1 MDDLITELGVGF
13 GDDSPPMRRAPP
25 NAGAGGGGAGGGRVG
40 GGGAPPPPHI
50 ELHAPRTGA
59 PDVDSRMTASDI
71 DLEIEALEL

>member
-1 MDDLITELGVGF
+1 
-13 GDDSPPMRRAPP
+13 MRRAPP
-25 NAGAGGGGAGGGRVG
+25 NAGAGGGRVG